1 MPKSRCTATF
11 EDGDEPWRCRARTKS
26 STAEEPVRCGNA
38 KEPHYQVCRYHGA
51 RGGRPII
58 HGKRSRRLG
67 RFQELYEEAKA
78 SGEELF
84 DLRDTLAIMDV
95 ALDRAAERVAQL
107 DTPDFREAAFAIFE
121 DARQQTD
128 AEQQRKRLADL
139 GRLLRDGVSEDE
151 AFKQLTEA
159 AQALAH
165 RQEKAWAVRL
175 NAAQA
180 LNARDLVVVMNRFI
194 QIVTEESP
202 EHAGR
207 IVERIDLEVLGGRE
221 VAQRLP
227 PSADP

>member
-1 MPKSRCTATF
+1 MREKKSSATF

-26 STAEEPVRCGNA
+26 STAEEPVRCGNH
-38 KEPHYQVCRYHGA
+38 KEPGYEVCRYHGA
-51 RGGRPII
+51 KGGRPII

-67 RFQELYEEAKA
+67 RFQKMYEEAIA
-78 SGEELF
+78 SGEDLF

-95 ALDRAAERVAQL
+95 ALDRAAERGGQL
-107 DTPDFREAAFAIFE
+107 DTPDFRETAWAIFE

-128 AEQQRKRLADL
+128 PDQQRQRLADL
-139 GRLLRDGVSEDE
+139 GRLLRDGVAEDA

-202 EHAGR
+202 DHAGR
-207 IVERIDLEVLGGRE
+207 IVERIDLEILGGGE
-221 VAQRLP
+221 VSQRLP
-227 PSADP
+227 PGTEP